1 MLKEKFSRIAVII
14 TVLLVAFF
22 VYIFISLRFFSY
34 SSVSKNGYSYSWPIN
49 DTTFT
54 NAFYSYDIND
64 SLPYY
69 QYRQTE
75 DSFKRIAYEIDQQNK
90 GHFFHMKS
98 LGVFGFSK
106 IRNPLKLNNRVK
118 ARELLIKQRIDSLRQ
133 VANTLKDPDSL
144 VLLSDYEKEVLQ
156 TWSFRKYDEIYDTL
170 APDDFDYFITLKGYK
185 LPHDDK
191 FFVQHGNFYIAH
203 LVRDSTKKKANGE
216 EGTYFI
222 RKQVKSRYHESENSI
237 SIPVSMQWYSITN
250 STVFILSILFWIIY
264 AYIIFG
270 LPVSILLSI
279 SKGKAFKARN
289 IRDMKTIY
297 RFLLI
302 IGFVKSVYPYL
313 KEWFF
318 SDYIKGNYI
327 ATEGTNSFISALPLL
342 LSGAAVFLICK
353 AFQKGFKLQ
362 QEEDF
367 TV

>member
-22 VYIFISLRFFSY
+22 VYIFISLRFSNFS
-34 SSVSKNGYSYSWPIN
+34 SFSKNGYSYSWPIN

-69 QYRQTE
+69 QYRHTE
-75 DSFKRIAYEIDQQNK
+75 DSFKRIAHEIDQQNK
-90 GHFFHMKS
+90 GHYFKTSSWSFI
-98 LGVFGFSK
+98 GFSK
-106 IRNPLKLNNRVK
+106 IRNPFKLNERVK
-118 ARELLIKQRIDSLRQ
+118 ARELQIKQRIDSIRL
-133 VANTLKDPDSL
+133 VAKSIKNPDSL
-144 VLLSDYEKEVLQ
+144 EHLADYEKEVFQ
-156 TWSFRKYDEIYDTL
+156 QWAFKKNDEIYDTL
-170 APDDFDYFITLKGYK
+170 SPNDFDYFITLKGYK
-185 LPHDDK
+185 IPYDDK

-203 LVRDSTKKKANGE
+203 LVQDRTKKKANGE
-216 EGTYFI
+216 AGTYFI
-222 RKQVKSRYHESENSI
+222 RKQVKSRYHEAENSI
-237 SIPVSMQWYSITN
+237 SIPVSRQWYSIIN
-250 STVFILSILFWIIY
+250 STAFILSILFWIVY

-279 SKGKAFKARN
+279 SKGKAFTARN
-289 IRDMKTIY
+289 IRDMKIIY

-302 IGFVKSVYPYL
+302 IGLLKSVYPYL
-313 KEWFF
+313 QEWIF

-342 LSGAAVFLICK
+342 LSGVAVFLICK
-353 AFQKGFKLQ
+353 AFQKGYKLQ